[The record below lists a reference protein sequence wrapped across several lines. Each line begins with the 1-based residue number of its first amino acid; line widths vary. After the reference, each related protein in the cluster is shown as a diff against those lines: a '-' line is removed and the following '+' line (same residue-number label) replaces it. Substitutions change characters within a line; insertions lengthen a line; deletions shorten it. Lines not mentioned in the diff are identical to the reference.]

1 MPQNNDNIT
10 TKFKVDIS
18 DLKAGISQAN
28 QQMKLANAQFKA
40 AAAGMDDWQKSSE
53 GLKAKLNQ
61 LDSVLAANKAKLQSY
76 TDQLKR
82 QEDAYKENGKRA
94 DELKTKLKEL
104 VDKGVSKTSTEYKQY
119 ANALKD
125 VEKEQLANEKAAD
138 DLRITILNQQAAVN
152 GTEKEIRQY
161 SDALDKMESEAV
173 QAERTAGELSETMDE
188 LDESA
193 NSSSGGFTIL
203 KGALSELVADGIRAA
218 ISAIKDFAAETI
230 EVGKQFD
237 KSMSNVAALSGATG
251 EELEM
256 LRDTAKQFGSTTI
269 FSASQSADALGYMAL
284 AGWDA
289 QQSADALG
297 GVLNLAAASGM
308 DLAEASDMVTDYMS
322 AFGMEAKDSAYFSD
336 MLAYA
341 QANANTTARG
351 LGEAFQNSA
360 ANLNA
365 AGQDIETVVSLLS
378 VMANQGLK
386 GSRAGTALSAVMRDL
401 TKNMENGAVAIGDT
415 NVQVMDADGNY
426 RDLTDILYDV
436 ERATKGMG
444 DAQKATALSSTF
456 TADSIKGLNLIL
468 NAGVDSAI
476 DFEERLRTSSMTV
489 NSFKDNARDAGIDID
504 KLQEAMEEAGVSAE
518 SFDLALEY
526 SEGSAEMFV
535 DTLGEWVDAGYNAAE
550 IVDNLG
556 ISVDGLQTAMDNS
569 IGAAEEMS
577 NIMNDNLNGD
587 LTALGSKMEGVQ
599 ITLYE
604 KLEPALR
611 TGVELLSSLLD
622 VVDWIVQHSD
632 GFIAALTAMGVAI
645 ATYVAYNTAITIMR
659 DGFMAL
665 EVAQKAVTAA
675 QWLMNAAMNA
685 SGLGIIISLVAAL
698 VAAFV
703 VLWNKSE
710 AFRNFFTAMWE
721 GIKATVNYTVK
732 TIQDLF
738 SGLWEGIKKIFA
750 PVGDFFAETFGK
762 VKGAISAPINF
773 VIRGLNKL
781 INGLNAINFS
791 VPDWVPLIGGK
802 SFGIKIPNIPE
813 LEKGGVLSRGQW
825 GYLEGNGAEAV
836 VPLERNKRWIRAV
849 AEDMRRAISADSG
862 FLGTGAGIYTAGAAN
877 FTQIIN
883 APKQPS
889 RIELYRQTK
898 NLLEMARGVS

>member
-1 MPQNNDNIT
+1 MPQNDNIT

-161 SDALDKMESEAV
+161 SDALDKMESEAI

-203 KGALSELVADGIRAA
+203 KGALSELVADGIRSA

-256 LRDTAKQFGSTTI
+256 LRETAKQFGSTTI

-289 QQSADALG
+289 QQSVDALG

-336 MLAYA
+336 LLAYA

-378 VMANQGLK
+378 MMANQGLK

-401 TKNMENGAVAIGDT
+401 TKNMENGAVAIGET

-426 RDLTDILYDV
+426 RDLTDILWDV
-436 ERATKGMG
+436 EAATKGMG
-444 DAQKATALSSTF
+444 DAQKAAALSSTF

-468 NAGVDSAI
+468 NAGVDNAFV
-476 DFEERLRTSSMTV
+476 FEEQLRAASVTSEG
-489 NSFKDNARDAGIDID
+489 FARSASKLGINVDA
-504 KLQEAMEEAGVSAE
+504 LRQAYEEAGGSLE
-518 SFDLALEY
+518 SFEAAIGWSRGTAEDFVDALANGLPVYDDMSGILDSLGISLDDLQVAMDNA
-526 SEGSAEMFV
+526 SGSAEM
-535 DTLGEWVDAGYNAAE
+535 
-550 IVDNLG
+550 
-556 ISVDGLQTAMDNS
+556 
-569 IGAAEEMS
+569 MS
-577 NIMNDNLNGD
+577 EIMNDNLNGD

-645 ATYVAYNTAITIMR
+645 ATYVAYNTAITIMK

-710 AFRNFFTAMWE
+710 AFRNFFIAMWE

-762 VKGAISAPINF
+762 VKGAISAPLNF

-781 INGLNAINFS
+781 INGLNSINFS

-836 VPLERNKRWIRAV
+836 VPLERNKKWIRAV